1 MVIPTLTQSFET
13 TLIQIFPKI
22 IWCLCVLLPLLTI
35 TSKPHLIQVHQIRHC
50 SVKLIP
56 ISAWSC
62 PGSLHPPTKPPQN
75 FCCVYLWNLPFY
87 LFFQP
92 THTPPFT
99 QWSWIKNSILLFM
112 KYRVIY
118 VHELYKINSN
128 FVRKAQNSSYIGILR
143 S

>member
-35 TSKPHLIQVHQIRHC
+35 TSKPYLIQVHQIRPC

-99 QWSWIKNSILLFM
+99 QWSLIKNPYFFLWNTGLIMFMSCTKSIQILLE
-112 KYRVIY
+112 K
-118 VHELYKINSN
+118 HKIHH
-128 FVRKAQNSSYIGILR
+128 I
-143 S
+143 